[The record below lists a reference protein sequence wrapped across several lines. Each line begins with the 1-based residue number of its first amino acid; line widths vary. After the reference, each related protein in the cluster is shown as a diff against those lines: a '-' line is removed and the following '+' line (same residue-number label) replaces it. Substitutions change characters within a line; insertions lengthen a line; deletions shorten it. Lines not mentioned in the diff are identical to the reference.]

1 MKLKAFVLEWGVVCW
16 SARFQPP
23 VEVPNG
29 KPLQTL
35 ADARKFLLKL
45 PDNERRTEFVQ
56 AVIETLLIAAMRTGH
71 VPHAQASMVAL
82 IQSQTTPQRIS
93 KSEP

>member
-1 MKLKAFVLEWGVVCW
+1 MCW

-45 PDNERRTEFVQ
+45 PENERRTEFVQ
-56 AVIETLLIAAMRTGH
+56 AVIETLLIAAMRVGH

-82 IQSQTTPQRIS
+82 IQSQTKAQPLS
-93 KSEP
+93 KNES

>member
-1 MKLKAFVLEWGVVCW
+1 MCW

-35 ADARKFLLKL
+35 ADARRFLLKL
-45 PDNERRTEFVQ
+45 PDNERRTEVVQ
-56 AVIETLLIAAMRTGH
+56 AVIETVLMAAMRTGH
-71 VPHAQASMVAL
+71 IPNAQASMIAL
-82 IQSQTTPQRIS
+82 IQSKAARQPVQKNER
-93 KSEP
+93 

>member
-1 MKLKAFVLEWGVVCW
+1 MCW

-45 PDNERRTEFVQ
+45 PENERRTEFVQ
-56 AVIETLLIAAMRTGH
+56 AVIETLLIAAMRAGH

-82 IQSQTTPQRIS
+82 IQSKAGPRPLA
-93 KSEP
+93 KEEP

>member
-1 MKLKAFVLEWGVVCW
+1 MCW

-45 PDNERRTEFVQ
+45 PENERRTKVVQ
-56 AVIETLLIAAMRTGH
+56 AVIETLLMAAMRTGY

-82 IQSQTTPQRIS
+82 IQSKTKPQLP
-93 KSEP
+93 KEEA